1 MRQLN
6 DDVLQQMYISSLLVI
21 ASHHE
26 DKKDQQLSKLKRDAT
41 LLLLSQK
48 NRLKVSQQYML
59 EFSRDVLSCLSK
71 QSEFNVIRANL
82 EHVDIVT
89 TCPLE
94 DEQKPALV
102 DDEIDFINK
111 QFD

>member
-1 MRQLN
+1 
-6 DDVLQQMYISSLLVI
+6 
-21 ASHHE
+21 
-26 DKKDQQLSKLKRDAT
+26 
-41 LLLLSQK
+41 
-48 NRLKVSQQYML
+48 VSQQYML
-59 EFSRDVLSCLSK
+59 EFSRDVLNCLSK

-82 EHVDIVT
+82 DNIDITT

-94 DEQKPALV
+94 YEQKPTLI